1 MDTWVLTAHWGEEKI
16 PEDLLVQLVP
26 PERLGRLG
34 RPQMEERRQVCAAY
48 AMLRRAAARLLGC
61 ASVPELSYGLRGK
74 PCFAAYPQ
82 LQFSLSHTEG
92 AALCALS
99 DRAVGA
105 DVERIRPV
113 TAQRARRLRLSE
125 TPEEFY
131 AGWVERESRVKCRGG
146 SALSCRRPVA
156 EETGEHYRTLDV
168 GREWAA
174 GLCTLSCARVHRE
187 DLYLPE
193 LLKME

>member
-34 RPQMEERRQVCAAY
+34 RPQMEERRQICAAY

-92 AALCALS
+92 AALCA
-99 DRAVGA
+99 
-105 DVERIRPV
+105 
-113 TAQRARRLRLSE
+113 LSE

-193 LLKME
+193 LLKTE